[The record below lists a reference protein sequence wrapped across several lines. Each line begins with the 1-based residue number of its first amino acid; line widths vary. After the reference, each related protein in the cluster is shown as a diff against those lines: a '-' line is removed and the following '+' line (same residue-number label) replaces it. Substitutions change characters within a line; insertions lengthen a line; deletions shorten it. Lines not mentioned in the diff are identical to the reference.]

1 MGTRKSLPRT
11 EPVMERAPE
20 NLNDHMFFGLA
31 KTMDD
36 DQRRFRDAIWE
47 AGTGKG
53 NKLIFVNSKAGTGK
67 TTIAVATSMLLIE
80 YGILDRIIYLSA
92 AGTFEGKQGYLPGDL
107 AMKSQY
113 YAMPCVQALLK
124 IGKDPMRVVDYGG
137 MMDSGASDAVVY
149 CMTDTFLRGVNLNG
163 PDRGERTALIV
174 DEAENYTAERLKTVL
189 TRFNDDGGVCI
200 VIGHDEQCDLPG
212 YEQSGFALYRKHFEA
227 SGLATYCELTKNYRG
242 KIATYADELPT
253 TWGKHE
259 RNHIKKA
266 AGGD

>member
-1 MGTRKSLPRT
+1 LGARKSLPRT
-11 EPVMERAPE
+11 EPSVERAPDTLE
-20 NLNDHMFFGLA
+20 GHIFYGLG
-31 KTMDD
+31 KTMDAA
-36 DQRRFRDAIWE
+36 QRNFRDAIWD

-67 TTIAVATSMLLIE
+67 TTIAVATSMLLVR
-80 YGILDRIIYLSA
+80 YGLLDRIVYLSA

-113 YAMPCVQALLK
+113 YAMPCIQALLR
-124 IGKDPMRVVDYGG
+124 IGEDPMRVADFGG
-137 MMDSGASDAVVY
+137 TLDSGASDAVVY

-163 PDRGERTALIV
+163 PDKGERTALIV

-200 VIGHDEQCDLPG
+200 VIGHDDQCDLPQN
-212 YEQSGFALYRKHFEA
+212 EESGFAIYRKHFMD

-242 KIATYADELPT
+242 KIATWADSLPVRR
-253 TWGKHE
+253 KHG
-259 RNHIKKA
+259 NHTQENA
-266 AGGD
+266 

>member
-1 MGTRKSLPRT
+1 MGAKKSLPRT
-11 EPVMERAPE
+11 EPQTERVPE
-20 NLNDHMFFGLA
+20 NLNDHVFYGLA

-36 DQRRFRDAIWE
+36 DQRHFRDLIWDG
-47 AGTGKG
+47 ATGDGK
-53 NKLIFVNSKAGTGK
+53 KLIFVNSKAGTGK
-67 TTIAVATSMLLIE
+67 TTIAVATSMLLVE
-80 YGILDRIIYLSA
+80 YGVLDRIVYLSA

-124 IGKDPMRVVDYGG
+124 IGRDPMRLVDYGG
-137 MMDSGASDAVVY
+137 MLDSGPADATVF

-189 TRFNDDGGVCI
+189 TRFNDDGGICI

-212 YEQSGFALYRKHFEA
+212 NEESGFALYRKHFEA
-227 SGLATYCELTKNYRG
+227 SGLAAYCELSRNYRG
-242 KIATYADELPT
+242 RIATFADELPT
-253 TWGKHE
+253 RRKHDRHQAQKGAE
-259 RNHIKKA
+259 
-266 AGGD
+266 